1 MEDENPITRAGKE
14 LLMCVQK
21 SVLELPGSIGWKKAR
36 ADVNAVLEENA
47 ELAEFIDEV
56 SGVSVLQAA
65 AEDKR
70 TQDIAENV
78 VRAVGYGR
86 KQVVNYQGK
95 LVYTLFSSIIFWL
108 LSYENSIFI
117 CVCIS

>member
-1 MEDENPITRAGKE
+1 MDDDNPITRAGKE
-14 LLMCVQK
+14 LLMAVQK

-36 ADVNAVLEENA
+36 TELNTVLEANA
-47 ELAEFIDEV
+47 ELAEFIDEDN
-56 SGVSVLQAA
+56 GVSVLQAA

-78 VRAVGYGR
+78 VRAIGYGR

-95 LVYTLFSSIIFWL
+95 SVHTFYIMVFPFSSFK
-108 LSYENSIFI
+108 NSIFI
-117 CVCIS
+117 FVCIP